1 LLDEILRVEG
11 LSKQFSKKNMFGSKT
26 SVVKA
31 VEDVSFSL
39 HNNEVLVIAG
49 ESGSGKT
56 TIAKLILVAI
66 TPDSGKVIFQGE
78 EIKDDS
84 ESLMKIR
91 MQCQMVHQ
99 DPYDS
104 INPRMKVKDIVS
116 DPLGIHNIGDGLESE
131 QIG

>member
-1 LLDEILRVEG
+1 
-11 LSKQFSKKNMFGSKT
+11 MFGSKK
-26 SVVKA
+26 SIVKA

-39 HNNEVLVIAG
+39 HKDDVLVIAG

-56 TIAKLILVAI
+56 TIAKLILGAI

-91 MQCQMVHQ
+91 MHCQMVHQ

-104 INPRMKVKDIVS
+104 INP
-116 DPLGIHNIGDGLESE
+116 
-131 QIG
+131 

>member
-1 LLDEILRVEG
+1 MDEILRVEG
-11 LSKQFSKKNMFGSKT
+11 LSKQFVKKNIFGSKT
-26 SVVKA
+26 SEVTA
-31 VEDVSFSL
+31 VEDVTFSRY
-39 HNNEVLVIAG
+39 NDAVLVIDG

-56 TIAKLILVAI
+56 TIAKLILGAI

-91 MQCQMVHQ
+91 MHCQMVHQ

-104 INPRMKVKDIVS
+104 INPRMKVKDIV
-116 DPLGIHNIGDGLESE
+116 LNH
-131 QIG
+131 

>member
-11 LSKQFSKKNMFGSKT
+11 LSKQFSKKNMFDSKT

-56 TIAKLILVAI
+56 TIAKLIL
-66 TPDSGKVIFQGE
+66 
-78 EIKDDS
+78 
-84 ESLMKIR
+84 
-91 MQCQMVHQ
+91 
-99 DPYDS
+99 
-104 INPRMKVKDIVS
+104 
-116 DPLGIHNIGDGLESE
+116 
-131 QIG
+131 

>member
-1 LLDEILRVEG
+1 
-11 LSKQFSKKNMFGSKT
+11 MFGSKT

-56 TIAKLILVAI
+56 TIAKLILGAI

-78 EIKDDS
+78 EIKYDS
-84 ESLMKIR
+84 KSLMKIECIAKWYTKIL
-91 MQCQMVHQ
+91 M
-99 DPYDS
+99 
-104 INPRMKVKDIVS
+104 I
-116 DPLGIHNIGDGLESE
+116 LLTLE
-131 QIG
+131 